1 MTLLCG
7 YLLAFCDKV
16 VMRASNAFEHVVDNS
31 QGMYLLPSLD
41 FRVMYTVLSKC
52 GRVTHLI

>member
-1 MTLLCG
+1 
-7 YLLAFCDKV
+7 
-16 VMRASNAFEHVVDNS
+16 MRASNAFEHVVDNS

-41 FRVMYTVLSKC
+41 FHVMYTVLSKC